1 METRRV
7 RFFLFSFVWAIRMMT
22 ACFVC
27 RYQIG
32 IYYPFFRGH
41 AHLETKRREPWL
53 FGDEYTPVIREAIR
67 RRYQLMPYLYTL
79 FDAASREGSPVLRP
93 LVSLFLIIVWAI
105 ILTSCFV
112 YSGMNSPM
120 IRLCGPGKTPSC
132 SGPRS
137 WSTPCFTRA
146 PTAWT

>member
-1 METRRV
+1 MRIQLGARFCQHVFVPHVRTGEFVFILVLATR
-7 RFFLFSFVWAIRMMT
+7 LT

-105 ILTSCFV
+105 KRLT
-112 YSGMNSPM
+112 GN
-120 IRLCGPGKTPSC
+120 
-132 SGPRS
+132 
-137 WSTPCFTRA
+137 
-146 PTAWT
+146 

>member
-1 METRRV
+1 MLV
-7 RFFLFSFVWAIRMMT
+7 RAIGLT
-22 ACFVC
+22 VCFVC

-67 RRYQLMPYLYTL
+67 RRYQLMLYLYTL

-112 YSGMNSPM
+112 YSGMNSPT

-132 SGPRS
+132 SGPRF